1 MIGFLS
7 GVLFIFGISFF
18 LLFLYSLSKQ
28 RNSLSAPF
36 SIMCLAIAVYIT
48 GYGFELQADNVE
60 QIKFFLKME
69 YFGAPFMSAFWMIF
83 SYKFHFKKKASLNI
97 TILIMVLPLVTLFLS
112 VTNEFHHLIY
122 TDVSAFEIDGY
133 LVAKLSRGPW
143 YFVNIVY
150 AYSVQL
156 FGATAFFSAWR
167 KTGYKTGTQ
176 PYWMFLGSIWP
187 GLVNILYIAGLSP
200 LGLDLTP
207 FGLSLSAIF
216 FYIALFHYDFLELK
230 EIVKDVAF
238 LEINEGI
245 IVIDDKNRLIDFNKA
260 GKKIFDWL
268 DLKHIGIE
276 FSTFKEGKA
285 ILAQKSDLFEMKLSN
300 KTSHKYFEF
309 RKTALNE
316 NNKTVGYVY
325 FIQDVSKQ
333 KEMIQVLNDMADYD
347 SLTQIYNRRRLMEEA
362 EKELLKSGRNSH
374 FISILMIDI
383 DHFKM
388 INDRYGHLAGDK
400 VLKTLAKV
408 CKARIRRTDI
418 IGRFGGEEFLIILP
432 EANRD
437 IAFKVATSIKE
448 SIANMK
454 IPFQAEIIRTTISIG
469 IETAI
474 IAEKNHSVDKLI
486 NNADMALY
494 MAKNNGRNRVISYD
508 EDGEL
513 FNFKK

>member
-1 MIGFLS
+1 MYYSYL
-7 GVLFIFGISFF
+7 VYLFFFSF
-18 LLFLYSLSKQ
+18 YNSLSKQ

-36 SIMCLAIAVYIT
+36 SIMCLAIAIYII
-48 GYGFELQADNVE
+48 GYGLELQSDNIE

-83 SYKFHFKKKASLNI
+83 SYKFHFKKKASLKI
-97 TILIMVLPLVTLFLS
+97 TMLIMALPFLTLFLS

-122 TDVSAFEIDGY
+122 TNISAFEYGGY

-143 YFVNIVY
+143 YFVNIAY

-156 FGATAFFSAWR
+156 FGIVVFFRAWR
-167 KTGYKTGTQ
+167 RAKYRLGTQ
-176 PYWMFLGSIWP
+176 AYWMFLGSIWP
-187 GLVNILYIAGLSP
+187 GLVNVIYIAGLSP
-200 LGLDLTP
+200 LELDLTP

-216 FYIALFHYDFLELK
+216 FYIALFRFDFLELK
-230 EIVKDVAF
+230 EIVKDVTF

-268 DLKHIGIE
+268 DLKHIGTD
-276 FSTFKEGKA
+276 FSTFKGGKE
-285 ILAQKSDLFEMKLSN
+285 ILEQKSDLFEMKLLN
-300 KTSHKYFEF
+300 KTTQQYFEF

-316 NNKTVGYVY
+316 NNKNVGYVY

-333 KEMIQVLNDMADYD
+333 KEMIQVLNDMANYD

-362 EKELLKSGRNSH
+362 EKEMLKSRRNGH
-374 FISILMIDI
+374 FISVIMIDI

-408 CKARIRRTDI
+408 CKGRIRRTDI
-418 IGRFGGEEFLIILP
+418 IGRFGGEEFLILLP
-432 EANRD
+432 ETNKEN
-437 IAFKVATSIKE
+437 AFKVATNIKE

-454 IPFQAEIIRTTISIG
+454 VILKAETISITISIG

-474 IAEKNHSVDKLI
+474 ITGENFSVDKLI

-494 MAKNNGRNRVISYD
+494 KAKNNGRNQISSYD
-508 EDGEL
+508 TGYI
-513 FNFKK
+513 